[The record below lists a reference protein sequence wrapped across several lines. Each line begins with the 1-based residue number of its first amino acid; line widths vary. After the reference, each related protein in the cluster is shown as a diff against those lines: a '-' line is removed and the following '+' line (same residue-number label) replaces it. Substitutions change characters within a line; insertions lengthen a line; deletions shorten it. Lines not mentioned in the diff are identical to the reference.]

1 LLFLVES
8 AVIGS
13 LGAIV
18 GIILGWI
25 ITRIASLVA
34 KTVMAREGIEGIEL
48 FALPFWLIAT
58 AFLFG
63 LIVSILAG
71 SYPARRAARV
81 DPVVALRNE

>member
-1 LLFLVES
+1 VDNHENRFF
-8 AVIGS
+8 G
-13 LGAIV
+13 GQD
-18 GIILGWI
+18 GYG
-25 ITRIASLVA
+25 
-34 KTVMAREGIEGIEL
+34 EGIEL